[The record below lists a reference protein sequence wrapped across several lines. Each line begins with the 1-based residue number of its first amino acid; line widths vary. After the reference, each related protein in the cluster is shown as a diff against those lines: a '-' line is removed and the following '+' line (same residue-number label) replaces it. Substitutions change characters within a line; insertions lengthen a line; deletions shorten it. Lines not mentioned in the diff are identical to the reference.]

1 MAKPG
6 DRVKITRKKGS
17 EEGILMPS
25 SNKNIILLKL
35 DNGYNIGFEKEVTK
49 MSVLKSKETEQ
60 KKSLPKIIK
69 NPNLPTIA
77 ILHTGGTI
85 ASKSRLPDW
94 RCSC

>member
-35 DNGYNIGFEKEVTK
+35 DNGYNIGFEKR
-49 MSVLKSKETEQ
+49 S
-60 KKSLPKIIK
+60 
-69 NPNLPTIA
+69 
-77 ILHTGGTI
+77 H
-85 ASKSRLPDW
+85 
-94 RCSC
+94 

>member
-1 MAKPG
+1 
-6 DRVKITRKKGS
+6 
-17 EEGILMPS
+17 
-25 SNKNIILLKL
+25 
-35 DNGYNIGFEKEVTK
+35 

-85 ASKSRLPDW
+85 ASKVDYRTGGVVAEFAPEELISLFQELQKRLQISN
-94 RCSC
+94 RN